1 MEQMTS
7 RQRMLAA
14 CLGKQHDRVP
24 WCPEIN
30 AHFIDEHLR
39 EAGIDPSK
47 VGNSYVEANKLI
59 GADTLLGVAPYQ
71 QYCDDTVKDGTEET
85 EKEIVR
91 VISTPVG
98 TLTQKTRKCPDAR
111 TDFMYAPLIKTK
123 DDYGTFQYVLEHTK
137 IRDRYADLEE
147 AEKILGDDG
156 IISLTAPATPLMDL
170 IMLYMG
176 VENTL
181 VQMLEYEKEFDEL
194 CASIHEFY
202 KKVFK
207 VVAQAPSAIMVRP
220 FEDTST
226 SLYSPA
232 AFRKHCLG
240 QLKDYADII
249 HKGDKLFVPHMC
261 GFLKG
266 VLDILPQADIDGI
279 EAITPPPTGDTP
291 ISLAREKLGP
301 DMILIGGLDPTELST
316 RTTQDMQ
323 EIISSV
329 LDSMAGDRKF
339 MLSCEEISVMAN
351 MKSVLSVERLV
362 REKGAL
368 N

>member
-1 MEQMTS
+1 LEQMTS

-14 CLGKQHDRVP
+14 CFGEEHDRVP

-30 AHFIDEHLR
+30 AHFIDKHLR
-39 EAGIDPSK
+39 EAGIDASK
-47 VGNSYVEANKLI
+47 VPNSYVEANKLI
-59 GADTLLGVAPYQ
+59 GADTLLGFAPYE
-71 QYCDDTVKDGTEET
+71 QYYDDTVEERTEDS
-85 EKEIVR
+85 EKEIVC

-98 TLTQKTRKCPDAR
+98 SLTQKTRKCPDAA

-137 IRDRYADLEE
+137 IRDKYADLEE
-147 AEKILGDDG
+147 AEKVLGDDG

-181 VQMLEYEKEFDEL
+181 IQMLEHGKEFDEL

-207 VVAQAPSAIMVRP
+207 VVAQAPCGVMVRP

-240 QLKDYADII
+240 RLKEYADIV
-249 HKGDKLFVPHMC
+249 HKGGKLFVPHMC

-266 VLDILPQADIDGI
+266 VLDILPETDIDGI

-291 ISLAREKLGP
+291 IRLAREKLGP
-301 DMILIGGLDPTELST
+301 DMILIGGLDPTEFST
-316 RTTQDMQ
+316 RATQDMQ
-323 EIISSV
+323 EIVSNV
-329 LDSMAGDRKF
+329 LDSMAGDGKF
-339 MLSCEEISVMAN
+339 MLSCEEISVMADL
-351 MKSVLSVERLV
+351 KSVLVVEHIV
-362 REKGAL
+362 GEKGAL